1 MNFPNAECSSAA
13 GDDGVCMTR
22 AECGDI
28 AGRVSG
34 ACAQVV
40 GDIYIY
46 YLLSTIYYTIST
58 IHYLLGLGLENESPQ
73 IELLHPEPS
82 SSQHIMTFYSFTAHR
97 MMP

>member
-1 MNFPNAECSSAA
+1 MYFSIFHIVNFPNAECSSAA

-34 ACAQVV
+34 ACAQVG

-46 YLLSTIYYTIST
+46 YLVFNIHYLLSTIYCLLSTIYMLYTI
-58 IHYLLGLGLENESPQ
+58 YLT
-73 IELLHPEPS
+73 
-82 SSQHIMTFYSFTAHR
+82 MVC
-97 MMP
+97 

>member
-46 YLLSTIYYTIST
+46 KLLKTIYY
-58 IHYLLGLGLENESPQ
+58 
-73 IELLHPEPS
+73 
-82 SSQHIMTFYSFTAHR
+82 
-97 MMP
+97 